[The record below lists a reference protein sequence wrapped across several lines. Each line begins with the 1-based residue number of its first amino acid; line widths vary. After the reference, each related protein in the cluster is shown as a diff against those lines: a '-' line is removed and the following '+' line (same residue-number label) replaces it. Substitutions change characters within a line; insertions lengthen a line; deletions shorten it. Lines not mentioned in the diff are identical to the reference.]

1 MFLQSIE
8 KLCIISTTEPD
19 TPLNNADHVGSFNF
33 YGETHGKE
41 DFTGTTQY

>member
-19 TPLNNADHVGSFNF
+19 TPLNNADHVGSFNL
-33 YGETHGKE
+33 YGEKYGEKV
-41 DFTGTTQY
+41 FTGAT